1 MRAKCISTELFLCS
15 TARLVIEPNIYCC
28 IRSIPWTKDSYP
40 ALILLLFET
49 IHWKRCMLENN
60 SMVRNMIR
68 DIGQILGKNSQSLCK
83 LNHAPCNKLTIRI
96 ANCSSFE
103 NSLWHQSENFIYL
116 NITSRINDGC
126 RLQFCCLKV
135 KAEKTIY
142 LILY

>member
-1 MRAKCISTELFLCS
+1 MFLS
-15 TARLVIEPNIYCC
+15 SFSYLVIEPNIYCC

-40 ALILLLFET
+40 ALIPLLFET

-60 SMVRNMIR
+60 SMVRIMIR

-83 LNHAPCNKLTIRI
+83 LNHAPCNKLSMRI

-116 NITSRINDGC
+116 NIASRINDEC
-126 RLQFCCLKV
+126 RLHFY
-135 KAEKTIY
+135 Y
-142 LILY
+142 LNV